1 MTRRITTAEAMTRK
15 AAAFVAAQDEEDEE
29 EASTAAPE
37 APSSTEPASPS
48 TPGPTSTKR
57 AGGRPRGRRPVA
69 ARQTV
74 YLDEDRHA
82 ALSRLADGRGRS
94 IHSLILEGI
103 DAVIGKPAPTG
114 WQ

>member
-1 MTRRITTAEAMTRK
+1 MTRRITTAEAMSRK
-15 AAAFVAAQDEEDEE
+15 AAAFVAAQDDEDET
-29 EASTAAPE
+29 ASTAVPE
-37 APSSTEPASPS
+37 TPDLVDSASPS
-48 TPGPTSTKR
+48 GPEPTLTKR